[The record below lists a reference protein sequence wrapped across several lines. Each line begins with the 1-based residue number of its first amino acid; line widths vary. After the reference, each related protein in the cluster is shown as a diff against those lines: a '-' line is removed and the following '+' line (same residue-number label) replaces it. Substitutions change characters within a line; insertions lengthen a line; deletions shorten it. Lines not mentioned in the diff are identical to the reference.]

1 MHKKFGIA
9 NIEAGMPTVAE
20 AKKKLL
26 YEISGSKKQ
35 GIIALKIIHG
45 YGSSGIGG
53 KLRVEMRKMLAQKKR
68 EGAIRS
74 FVIGEEWSIFNQFT
88 REILDHCKDL
98 RQDSDLEKYNSGIT
112 VVLL

>member
-9 NIEAGMPTVAE
+9 NIEAGMPTAEE

-26 YEISGSKKQ
+26 FEISANKKQ

-45 YGSSGIGG
+45 YGSTGAGG
-53 KLRVEMRKMLAQKKR
+53 KLRIEIRKLLVDKKR
-68 EGAIRS
+68 EGVIRS
-74 FVIGEEWSIFNQFT
+74 FVAGEEWSIFNQST

-98 RQDSDLEKYNSGIT
+98 RQDADLDKYNMGIT